1 MGVIFPSAGGR
12 LPHRLGPFP
21 FIMGV
26 ILPSAGG
33 HVALCWEGG
42 GVADLVGGWGEGGA
56 GGGGG
61 IADLVGGGSGGGV
74 GGNGVGGGGGVV
86 WCVPVFAL
94 LGAKPW
100 VPRSDH
106 TSHIMYH
113 KSTSHIRLPPARH
126 EASGHRNGPPQCERA
141 WEEEARSMAAPPRWY
156 SEGWGGPAPD
166 LWTLVH

>member
-42 GVADLVGGWGEGGA
+42 GVADSVGGWGEGGA

-61 IADLVGGGSGGGV
+61 IADLVGGGVAGGWGGMGWEGV
-74 GGNGVGGGGGVV
+74 VV
-86 WCVPVFAL
+86 WCGVSL
-94 LGAKPW
+94 
-100 VPRSDH
+100 S
-106 TSHIMYH
+106 SHCLEPNHGFLAAIIH
-113 KSTSHIRLPPARH
+113 HISCIINPH
-126 EASGHRNGPPQCERA
+126 HISG
-141 WEEEARSMAAPPRWY
+141 
-156 SEGWGGPAPD
+156 
-166 LWTLVH
+166 